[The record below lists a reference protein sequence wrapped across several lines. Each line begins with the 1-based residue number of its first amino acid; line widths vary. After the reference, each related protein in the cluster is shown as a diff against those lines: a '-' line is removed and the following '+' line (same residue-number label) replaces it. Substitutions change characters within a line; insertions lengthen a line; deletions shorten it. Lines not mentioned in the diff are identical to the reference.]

1 MKKYNILIIA
11 CVVII
16 IVAGG
21 FWYEKVRS
29 QNQPNQ
35 IATGNEF
42 FKLLDNNDNLVYSET
57 LKLYPE
63 AEAQYKQ
70 KLQEISALI
79 AKGGDSDSMA
89 TNYNNYGV
97 YNRYLGNYRESYN
110 AFLSS
115 LKLNSKWRITWL
127 DLGDVLIK
135 MKAYKSAEFAYNQ
148 ATGLNPYDA
157 LNYVKLADL
166 YNITGD
172 KEKLA
177 ATFKVGLEKTKQNA
191 NQAQNVGLLHEY
203 VNYLTAIKSYD
214 QAILI
219 LEKLKTLEP
228 ANANALD
235 NSITNINKLKA
246 GK

>member
-1 MKKYNILIIA
+1 MKKYKILIIA
-11 CVVII
+11 GVVII
-16 IVAGG
+16 IAAGG

-35 IATGNEF
+35 IVTSNEV
-42 FKLLDNNDNLVYSET
+42 FKLLDNSDNLVYSEN

-79 AKGGDSDSMA
+79 AKGGDNDSMVA
-89 TNYNNYGV
+89 NYNNYGV
-97 YNRYLGNYRESYN
+97 YNRYLGNYRESYS

-115 LKLNSKWRITWL
+115 LKLNGKWIITWL
-127 DLGDVLIK
+127 DLGDVLVK

-148 ATGLNPYDA
+148 AVELNPYDA

-172 KEKLA
+172 MEKLA
-177 ATFKVGLEKTKQNA
+177 ANFKVGLENTKKNA
-191 NQAQNVGLLHEY
+191 DQAQNIGLLHEY
-203 VNYLTAIKSYD
+203 VDYLTKIKSYD
-214 QAILI
+214 QAILM

-228 ANANALD
+228 ANSKALY
-235 NSITNINKLKA
+235 NSINNINKLKSN
-246 GK
+246 